1 MKKTIFATI
10 FALFS
15 IIGSPSFA
23 DTPNLSDTETA
34 RIDLV
39 SLSNR
44 NIEVSNSS
52 SELLATITASDNL
65 NNIAEVYFGIY
76 RAASPFA
83 TQVNLFP
90 LQTST
95 KPITTSV
102 VNGRVVS
109 VFQFKITIPKGLA
122 SGDYYIYTFAKDAAG
137 NYPQTG
143 PCDKYCNP
151 AEMPKYP
158 ESTFKV
164 KNDST
169 GQVIDVTQFDL
180 TSKMKILQDKYD
192 LLVDANNALATDYKN
207 LLLVNKT
214 LTATYETEIVAKA
227 KLSADLKVSQ
237 TAVLDSDKKLKLAE
251 ETKQIALSDALSLRS
266 EMGSL
271 NANIKGLQSQLSVA
285 NKKLS
290 AICKA
295 KPKPK
300 GC

>member
-1 MKKTIFATI
+1 MKKTVLVSI

-23 DTPNLSDTETA
+23 DAPNLSDTETA
-34 RIDLV
+34 KIDLV

-65 NNIAEVYFGIY
+65 NNIAEVYFDIY
-76 RAASPFA
+76 RNANPFP
-83 TQVNLFP
+83 TQVNIFP
-90 LQTST
+90 IQSS
-95 KPITTSV
+95 KNPISTSV

-122 SGDYYIYTFAKDAAG
+122 SGDYYIYSFARDAAG

-143 PCDKYCNP
+143 LCDKYCNV

-192 LLVDANNALATDYKN
+192 SLVVANNNLATKYEN
-207 LLLVNKT
+207 LLLANKT
-214 LTATYETEIVAKA
+214 LTTTYESEILAKA

-237 TAVLDSDKKLKLAE
+237 TAVLDSDKKLRIAE
-251 ETKQIALSDALSLRS
+251 EAKQIALSDALSLRS

-271 NANIKGLQSQLSVA
+271 NANIKRLQSQLSEA